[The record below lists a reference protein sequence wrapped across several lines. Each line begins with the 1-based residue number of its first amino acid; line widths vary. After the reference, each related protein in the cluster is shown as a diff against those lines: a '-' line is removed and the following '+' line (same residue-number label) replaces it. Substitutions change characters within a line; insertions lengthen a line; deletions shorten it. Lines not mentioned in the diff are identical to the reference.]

1 MATMNISITDDLK
14 QFVDEQ
20 VAAQSYTSTSEYL
33 RDLIRRQ
40 RDAQQLRQML
50 LDGLNSGPAE
60 LADAAFFAEL
70 RALAAGK
77 AT

>member
-70 RALAAGK
+70 RALAAGN